1 MSGVSGLEI
10 FWWAVIPYVAIAIF
24 VIGHIWRYR
33 YDQFGW
39 TTRSTE
45 LQEKR
50 WLRWGGPIF
59 HYATFLAIGGH
70 VIGILIPS
78 TWTKAIGISEPV
90 YRWFS
95 ASAGT
100 VAVVGVLIGIAILA
114 GRRIFVTRVR
124 ATTSPVD
131 WFILVLLLIEVAFG
145 MAMTTGVNLLGAG
158 YNYRT
163 TVSVWFRSLFAG
175 DPNVHAIAGAPVLYQ
190 IHVSLAWLIIAAWP
204 FTRLVHAWSAPVW
217 YMWRPFV
224 VYRSRR
230 ATRPNEPGTSGRRW
244 RRIGVHY

>member
-1 MSGVSGLEI
+1 MTGASGLEI

-24 VIGHIWRYR
+24 VVGHIWRYR

-59 HYATFLAIGGH
+59 HYATFLAIAGH
-70 VIGILIPS
+70 VIGILIPAS
-78 TWTKAIGISEPV
+78 WTRAIGISEPV

-100 VAVVGVLIGIAILA
+100 VAVVGVLVGIAILA
-114 GRRIFVTRVR
+114 GRRILVARVR

-131 WFILVLLLIEVAFG
+131 WFILIVLLIEVVFG
-145 MAMTTGVNLLGAG
+145 LVMTTGINLLGSG

-175 DPNVHAIAGAPVLYQ
+175 DPNVHAIASAPVLYQ
-190 IHVSLAWLIIAAWP
+190 IHVSVAWLIIAAWP

-230 ATRPNEPGTSGRRW
+230 ASRPTEPGTSGRRW
-244 RRIGVHY
+244 RRIGVPY

>member
-70 VIGILIPS
+70 VIGILVPAS
-78 TWTKAIGISEPV
+78 WTKTIGISEPV

-100 VAVVGVLIGIAILA
+100 VAVAGVLIGIAILA

-131 WFILVLLLIEVAFG
+131 WFILVLLLIEVVFG
-145 MAMTTGVNLLGAG
+145 MAMTTGVNLLGAA

-163 TVSVWFRSLFAG
+163 TVSVWFRSLFAC

>member
-1 MSGVSGLEI
+1 MTGASGLEV
-10 FWWAVIPYVAIAIF
+10 FWWVVVPYLAMAIF

-59 HYATFLAIGGH
+59 HYATFLAIAGH
-70 VIGILIPS
+70 IIGILIPES
-78 TWTKAIGISEPV
+78 WTKAIGISEPV

-100 VAVVGVLIGIAILA
+100 VAVVGVLVGVGILA
-114 GRRIFVTRVR
+114 GRRIFVARVR
-124 ATTSPVD
+124 TTTSPVD
-131 WFILVLLLIEVAFG
+131 WFILTLLLVEIALGF
-145 MAMTTGVNLLGAG
+145 AMTTGVNLLGAG

-163 TVSVWFRSLFAG
+163 TVSVWFRGLFTGSPHVAL
-175 DPNVHAIAGAPVLYQ
+175 IAHAPVLYQ

-217 YMWRPFV
+217 YMWRPFL
-224 VYRSRR
+224 VYRNRR

-244 RRIGVHY
+244 RKIGVPY

>member
-1 MSGVSGLEI
+1 MNGVSGLEI
-10 FWWAVIPYVAIAIF
+10 FWWAVIPYVALAIF

-70 VIGILIPS
+70 VIGILIPAS
-78 TWTKAIGISEPV
+78 WTKAIGISEPV
-90 YRWFS
+90 YRWF
-95 ASAGT
+95 AAAAGT
-100 VAVVGVLIGIAILA
+100 VAVVGVLVGVAILA
-114 GRRIFVTRVR
+114 GRRLFVARVR

-131 WFILVLLLIEVAFG
+131 WFILILLLIEIVLGF
-145 MAMTTGVNLLGAG
+145 AMTTVVNLLGAG
-158 YNYRT
+158 YNYRP

-175 DPNVHAIAGAPVLYQ
+175 NPNVHAIVSAPVLYQ
-190 IHVSLAWLIIAAWP
+190 VHVSLAWLIIAAWP

-230 ATRPNEPGTSGRRW
+230 ASRPNEPGTSGRRW

>member
-1 MSGVSGLEI
+1 MSGASGWGIL
-10 FWWAVIPYVAIAIF
+10 WWAVVPYVAIAIF
-24 VIGHIWRYR
+24 VVGHIWRYR

-39 TTRSTE
+39 TSRSTE

-50 WLRWGGPIF
+50 WLKWGGPIF
-59 HYATFLAIGGH
+59 HYATFAAIGGH
-70 VIGILIPS
+70 VIGILIPAS
-78 TWTKAIGISEPV
+78 WTKAIGISEPL

-95 ASAGT
+95 AAAGT
-100 VAVVGVLIGIAILA
+100 VAVVGVVIGVAILA
-114 GRRIFVTRVR
+114 GRRIFVPRVR

-131 WFILVLLLIEVAFG
+131 WFILVLLAIEIGFG
-145 MAMTTGVNLLGAG
+145 MAMTTGVNLLGSG

-175 DPNVHAIAGAPVLYQ
+175 DPNVAAVAHAPVLYQ

-224 VYRSRR
+224 VYRSRK
-230 ATRPNEPGTSGRRW
+230 ASRPNEPGTSGRRW
-244 RRIGVHY
+244 RKIGVRY